1 MQCCKFPFVAQ
12 NALSHSVLL
21 LQRASGGRAG
31 GAARALRSGKQ
42 MGSWSPSG
50 AAVSGWLCRSWLL
63 ATQHVSQLQWID
75 CPPCCVLYS
84 HICKLHGLLLPGR
97 RHVSQQAYH
106 EKKYLGGA
114 GVSTAGP
121 ASIVHTTAT
130 KSGRGRSPAARG
142 QTTAGESAATPAGQL
157 QWRSRRTCSML
168 TSKLRSNA
176 M

>member
-1 MQCCKFPFVAQ
+1 MQCCKYPFVAQ
-12 NALSHSVLL
+12 NALSDSVLL
-21 LQRASGGRAG
+21 LQRASRGRAG
-31 GAARALRSGKQ
+31 GATRALRSGKQ
-42 MGSWSPSG
+42 MGGWPPPG

-63 ATQHVSQLQWID
+63 ATQHVSQLQHEQRID

-84 HICKLHGLLLPGR
+84 HICKLYGLLLPGR

-106 EKKYLGGA
+106 EKYLGGA

-142 QTTAGESAATPAGQL
+142 QTTAGELAATPAGQL
-157 QWRSRRTCSML
+157 QWRDR
-168 TSKLRSNA
+168 
-176 M
+176 